1 MRKTSFG
8 VQVATLTYR
17 TQHIANVQ
25 NKLAAVGHKETEA
38 RSEFLILVVA
48 TRIYTHTSEAQRTQP
63 RARGSRVH
71 TKSCTCANFL
81 C

>member
-1 MRKTSFG
+1 MRKASFG

-17 TQHIANVQ
+17 TQHTANVQ

-38 RSEFLILVVA
+38 QSEFLILVVT
-48 TRIYTHTSEAQRTQP
+48 TRIHTRTRKAQRTQH

-71 TKSCTCANFL
+71 TKSCTCADFL